1 MKKLFATILFGIVCF
16 FGYSLQASSQ
26 TAVSQPTFK
35 DIAEASLKAFYL
47 IRSGVPIETQYAGEY
62 ARPLSHKDTHVLV
75 HPSAASL
82 DRPAGTVI
90 SSPLGWY
97 DAGDYNKYVV
107 NCAYSCGLMLL
118 AYEQIPD
125 YFKQHGSNIPE
136 SSNRTAD
143 ILDEV
148 MFSLK
153 WMLTMQDPEDGGV
166 YHKLTTPH
174 FEEFIMPSECKQQ
187 RYVVQKSVTATYDFA
202 AIMAQAARI
211 FKGNLD
217 YPEFST
223 QALVAA
229 EKAYKWAKKHP
240 YAYYDQNKINNTF
253 KPAITT
259 GSYGD
264 NNASDE
270 CFWASIELFLMT
282 HKYTYYFE
290 AIRNQPFQMNVPS
303 WASVATLGLL
313 EAIVHG
319 HGILHDKAII
329 RLHHFAKHL
338 ARLSMKSSIG
348 ASFGTRPQDFYWGSL
363 ANACTQGYILLMA
376 DKYHID
382 KRESR
387 KSLRQEHRLVD
398 KVQTIDKSK
407 SVAASSMPHRRHRR
421 STQKQSKR
429 SRIKSLKIRRSK
441 QRKESNDYKAI
452 ARANMQ
458 YILGHNP
465 TGYCF
470 VTAMGIKPVMHPHH
484 RLSAADAIVKPFPG
498 LLVGGPNPGQQDKK
512 DLDKIN
518 ILYPSKEP
526 ALSYLDVTE
535 SYASNEIAINWQASL
550 VALASWLAS
559 LE

>member
-1 MKKLFATILFGIVCF
+1 
-16 FGYSLQASSQ
+16 LQASSQ

-62 ARPLSHKDTHVLV
+62 ARPLSHKDTHVRV

-125 YFKQHGSNIPE
+125 YFKQHESNIPE

-229 EKAYKWAKKHP
+229 EKAYNWAK
-240 YAYYDQNKINNTF
+240 
-253 KPAITT
+253 
-259 GSYGD
+259 
-264 NNASDE
+264 
-270 CFWASIELFLMT
+270 
-282 HKYTYYFE
+282 
-290 AIRNQPFQMNVPS
+290 
-303 WASVATLGLL
+303 
-313 EAIVHG
+313 
-319 HGILHDKAII
+319 
-329 RLHHFAKHL
+329 
-338 ARLSMKSSIG
+338 
-348 ASFGTRPQDFYWGSL
+348 
-363 ANACTQGYILLMA
+363 
-376 DKYHID
+376 
-382 KRESR
+382 
-387 KSLRQEHRLVD
+387 
-398 KVQTIDKSK
+398 
-407 SVAASSMPHRRHRR
+407 
-421 STQKQSKR
+421 
-429 SRIKSLKIRRSK
+429 
-441 QRKESNDYKAI
+441 
-452 ARANMQ
+452 
-458 YILGHNP
+458 
-465 TGYCF
+465 
-470 VTAMGIKPVMHPHH
+470 
-484 RLSAADAIVKPFPG
+484 
-498 LLVGGPNPGQQDKK
+498 
-512 DLDKIN
+512 
-518 ILYPSKEP
+518 
-526 ALSYLDVTE
+526 
-535 SYASNEIAINWQASL
+535 
-550 VALASWLAS
+550 
-559 LE
+559 